1 MNPFAFIAVFGL
13 PSHTSKKKFEK
24 IEKHAQ
30 SKQFNIAP
38 ASEKGAGCACRRRA
52 TRALSASCASRE
64 PVQHIDAVQRSRHI
78 VCCTSWVAS
87 MNVTTDKACTLDDRI
102 EGFRCPAP
110 KRRRRRRLLL
120 LLLLLLSLER
130 SRIRSSLQPG
140 QSQRDRSLP

>member
-1 MNPFAFIAVFGL
+1 
-13 PSHTSKKKFEK
+13 
-24 IEKHAQ
+24 
-30 SKQFNIAP
+30 
-38 ASEKGAGCACRRRA
+38 
-52 TRALSASCASRE
+52 
-64 PVQHIDAVQRSRHI
+64 
-78 VCCTSWVAS
+78 

-110 KRRRRRRLLL
+110 KRRRRRRRLLV